1 MLMVRGWHFD
11 AALELY
17 RQVGN
22 RPGEANALKA
32 SGDLR
37 LRVDDLAGAKDAYEE
52 ALGLYRQVGD
62 RLGAANAE
70 EALLLLEET
79 RT

>member
-1 MLMVRGWHFD
+1 
-11 AALELY
+11 
-17 RQVGN
+17 
-22 RPGEANALKA
+22 
-32 SGDLR
+32 
-37 LRVDDLAGAKDAYEE
+37 VDDLAGAKDAYEE